1 MLKESSQVSSKLV
14 NFLYCQFVLVVN
26 FTLNSRA
33 TSIPLTVCA
42 ITSTTADRLCN
53 NTFYR
58 WPFGQLT
65 IYCTTINNN
74 NSDFVRLV
82 IVIGLS

>member
-42 ITSTTADRLCN
+42 ITSSTADRLCD
-53 NTFYR
+53 NTFYS
-58 WPFGQLT
+58 WPFVQLT
-65 IYCTTINNN
+65 IYYTTIN
-74 NSDFVRLV
+74 SSTRIFL
-82 IVIGLS
+82 